1 MKKERKKQ
9 YPEKLHDIFIKF
21 GYCKPNQVLPI
32 ETSIALLI
40 DEILAEEREMAEKDK
55 THTYA

>member
-21 GYCKPNQVLPI
+21 GYCKPNQILPI
-32 ETSIALLI
+32 ETTVSLLI
-40 DEILAEEREMAEKDK
+40 EEILIEERERMEKEK
-55 THTYA
+55 TKTTL